1 MCPELSGD
9 LVTRALWTAILGA
22 TLVLA
27 GLAFGPTPLLVPGVG
42 LVVLGL
48 GSIVWVGVAAR
59 GRLERGFGATRVVE
73 GEPCA
78 LRLDARTPI
87 VPPPGS
93 ELVEPLLSD
102 GVRPVADWRRRSQ
115 HLSAE
120 ARFPRRGL
128 VTPEPARLILRDPL
142 GLACRELRSPAREV
156 LVLPRVEPVRAVARS
171 RAGANTL
178 AANAGA
184 APAGAEIE
192 VDSLRAA
199 PPEASA
205 TRIHWPAFART
216 GTLIE
221 RTLTAESDRRPLVVL
236 DASSPSSGEA
246 FDSAVRAAASLCLW
260 LARAGGCE
268 LLLPGDRRPTTVE
281 PGLVSWPALHA
292 RLALVG
298 AGGAPSA
305 LERRGRGTVFWVAA
319 SARARPPRG
328 LLRADASE
336 RYLVAPGSRPGAAAF
351 EVAGCHGRRLARAS
365 TRRAA

>member
-1 MCPELSGD
+1 M
-9 LVTRALWTAILGA
+9 TRGVWTAILGA
-22 TLVLA
+22 ALVLA

-48 GSIVWVGVAAR
+48 GSTAWVGVAAR
-59 GRLERGFGATRVVE
+59 GRLERRLGATRVVE

-93 ELVEPLLSD
+93 ELVEPLAD
-102 GVRPVADWRRRSQ
+102 GVRPVVAWRRRSQ

-171 RAGANTL
+171 RAGASAL
-178 AANAGA
+178 AANVGA

-192 VDSLRAA
+192 VDSLREA

-246 FDSAVRAAASLCLW
+246 LDSAVRAAASLCLW

-268 LLLPGDRRPTTVE
+268 LLLPGDRRATTVE
-281 PGLVSWPALHA
+281 PGLASWPALHA

-305 LERRGRGTVFWVAA
+305 VERLGRGTVFWVAA

-336 RYLVAPGSRPGAAAF
+336 PYLVAPGSRPGAAAF
-351 EVAGCHGRRLARAS
+351 EVAGCHGRQLARAS